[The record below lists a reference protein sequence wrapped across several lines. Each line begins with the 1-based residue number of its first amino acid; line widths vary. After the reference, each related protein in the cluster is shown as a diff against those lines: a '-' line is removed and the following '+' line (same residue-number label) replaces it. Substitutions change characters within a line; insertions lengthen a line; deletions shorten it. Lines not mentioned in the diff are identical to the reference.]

1 MLQTVKKIA
10 KLGVFDSFVA
20 ANDLPEFARYNC
32 IYGQNGSGKTTLTR
46 LLAALGDGQHPDYP
60 DLTYEI
66 TSASGKVGHGTS
78 YGRKVRVF
86 NADFIEANIGQFEGP
101 LRHILI
107 VGEENKALAEEAKAE
122 QAIYDAR
129 LTRIRDLN
137 DAIAKVE
144 TDRGK
149 RFSEIAKT
157 ISEANSGTAL
167 RTYRKQNA
175 EQAFAKITDPQILPD
190 AELELHRVSVH
201 QEQQEAIAPFVQ
213 PQVALQADGVERSL
227 AEWIAIAVDRAQ
239 TLTQRSAQ
247 GTALARLS
255 EQPAIA
261 KWVEDGLAIH
271 RDHASASCE
280 FCAQPLLAERMNQL
294 AAHFGVEDQRLKA
307 DVAATAQ
314 LAVDVLSAIRG
325 MAPPPRSA
333 FYSEMREPIDQA
345 VQLFSDAMTTVRT
358 GVERLLE
365 ILSEK
370 QERRTTAYEVTIE
383 IDTPALVAAIGAV
396 TALVDKN
403 NAKTAAFAETLTAAR
418 TAIEV
423 HYLSSIA
430 GAVKELND
438 KISAMRADVT
448 KLTDGA
454 ADLDDARDL
463 EALKTSFEEKRA
475 KVSSAHTASE
485 TLTKQVVTF
494 LGRSDL
500 KFESDAQ
507 GYRVERRGK
516 PAKRLSEGEK
526 TAIAFVYFLVQLGD
540 QDFDVPEGVVVIDDP
555 ISSLDASAIYQ
566 AFSFLK
572 AGVKNAKQ
580 VFILTHNF
588 DFLRLLLNWHQHNK
602 KAAQYYM
609 IRCDENGDARNA
621 NIIPLDPM
629 LRNYATEYHYLFKQ
643 LYSYTCDG
651 TIANAYHLPN
661 VARKVLETF
670 LEFYTPSAKK
680 PYLKLEE
687 VVFDEHKKTAI
698 YKFVNDQSHPTGKGF
713 DPALVE
719 ETKINIGFL
728 LEMIEALAPIHYKG
742 LKALCTA

>member
-1 MLQTVKKIA
+1 MLQSVKKIA
-10 KLGVFDSFVA
+10 KLGVFDSFAA

-32 IYGQNGSGKTTLTR
+32 IYGHNGSGKTTLTR

-66 TSASGKVGHGTS
+66 TSASGKVGHGTP

-86 NADFIEANIGQFEGP
+86 NADFIEANIGQFRGP

-107 VGEENKALAEEAKAE
+107 VGEENKALAEEAKSE
-122 QAIYDAR
+122 QAIHEAR
-129 LTRIRDLN
+129 LVKVRELN
-137 DAIAKVE
+137 DAITKVE
-144 TDRGK
+144 ADRGK

-157 ISEANSGTAL
+157 ISEATSGTAL

-175 EQAFAKITDPQILPD
+175 EQAFAKITDLQILPE
-190 AELELHRVSVH
+190 AELELHRNSVH
-201 QEQQEAIAPFVQ
+201 QEQQEPIRSFEQ
-213 PQVALQADGVERSL
+213 PQVALHADGVARNL
-227 AEWIAIAVDRAQ
+227 ADWIEIAVDRTKA
-239 TLTQRSAQ
+239 LTRRSAQ
-247 GTALARLS
+247 GSALARLS
-255 EQPAIA
+255 EEPAIA
-261 KWVEDGLAIH
+261 KWVEDGLFLH
-271 RDHASASCE
+271 RDHASTSCE
-280 FCAQPLLAERMNQL
+280 FCAQPLLAERMNKL
-294 AAHFGVEDQRLKA
+294 AAHFGIEDQQLKA
-307 DVAATAQ
+307 DVAAAEKLVQDIQDT
-314 LAVDVLSAIRG
+314 IEG
-325 MAPPPRSA
+325 MTPPPRSA
-333 FYSEMREPIDQA
+333 FYSELREPADEAALAFSAA
-345 VQLFSDAMTTVRT
+345 VTEVRT
-358 GVERLLE
+358 ALQRLLE

-370 QERRTTAYEVTIE
+370 QDRRATAYDVE
-383 IDTPALVAAIGAV
+383 IDIDASALVTAIDELS
-396 TALVDKN
+396 ALVDKN
-403 NAKTAAFAETLTAAR
+403 NAKTTTFTETLTAAR

-438 KISAMRADVT
+438 KIAAMRADVT

-454 ADLDDARDL
+454 ADLEDARGLD
-463 EALKTSFEEKRA
+463 ALKVSFEEKRA
-475 KVSSAHTASE
+475 KVSSAHAASAE
-485 TLTKQVVTF
+485 LTKQVVTF

-540 QDFDVPEGVVVIDDP
+540 QDFDLPEGVVVIDDP

-572 AGVKNAKQ
+572 NGVKDAKQ

-602 KAAQYYM
+602 KVAQHFM
-609 IRCDENGDARNA
+609 IRCDDNSDTRNA
-621 NIIPLDPM
+621 SIIAMDPLLKD
-629 LRNYATEYHYLFKQ
+629 YATEYHYLFKQ
-643 LYSYTCDG
+643 VYSYSCNG
-651 TIANAYHLPN
+651 TIANAYHVPN
-661 VARKVLETF
+661 IARKVLETF
-670 LEFYTPSAKK
+670 LEFYTPSAKS
-680 PYLKLEE
+680 PYRKLEE
-687 VVFDEHKKTAI
+687 VTFDEHKKTAI

-719 ETKINIGFL
+719 ETKTNIGFL
-728 LEMIEALAPIHYKG
+728 LEMIEALAPVHYNG

>member
-1 MLQTVKKIA
+1 MLQSVKKIA

-32 IYGQNGSGKTTLTR
+32 IYGHNGSGKTTLTR

-66 TSASGKVGHGTS
+66 TSASGKVGHGTP

-86 NADFIEANIGQFEGP
+86 NADFIEANIGQFKGP

-122 QAIYDAR
+122 QAIHDAR
-129 LTRIRDLN
+129 LVKIRDLN
-137 DAIAKVE
+137 EAITKVE
-144 TDRGK
+144 ADRGK

-157 ISEANSGTAL
+157 ISEATSGTAL

-175 EQAFAKITDPQILPD
+175 EQAFAKITDLQILPE
-190 AELELHRVSVH
+190 AELELHRITVH
-201 QEQQEAIAPFVQ
+201 QEQQEPIESFEQ
-213 PQVALQADGVERSL
+213 PQMALHADGVARNL
-227 AEWIAIAVDRAQ
+227 AEWVEIAVDRTKA
-239 TLTQRSAQ
+239 LTRRSAQ
-247 GTALARLS
+247 GSALARLS
-255 EQPAIA
+255 EEPTIA
-261 KWVEDGLAIH
+261 KWVEDGLVIH
-271 RDHASASCE
+271 RDHASTSCE
-280 FCAQPLLAERMNQL
+280 FCAQPLLTERMNQL
-294 AAHFGVEDQRLKA
+294 AAHFGVEDQQLKA
-307 DVAATAQ
+307 DVAAAAR
-314 LAVDVLSAIRG
+314 LAEDILGAIEG
-325 MAPPPRSA
+325 MTPPPRSA
-333 FYSEMREPIDQA
+333 FYSELREPVDGAALAFSAA
-345 VQLFSDAMTTVRT
+345 VAKVRT
-358 GVERLLE
+358 GLQRLLE

-370 QERRTTAYEVTIE
+370 QDRRTTAYDAE
-383 IDTPALVAAIGAV
+383 IDIDASALVTAIDGLS
-396 TALVDKN
+396 ALVDKN
-403 NAKTAAFAETLTAAR
+403 NAKTAAFTETLTAAR

-438 KISAMRADVT
+438 KIGAMHADVA

-454 ADLDDARDL
+454 ADFEDARGLD
-463 EALKTSFEEKRA
+463 ALKASFEEKRA
-475 KVSSAHTASE
+475 KVSSEHAASAE
-485 TLTKQVVTF
+485 LTNQVVTF

-540 QDFDVPEGVVVIDDP
+540 QDFDLPEGVVVIDDP
-555 ISSLDASAIYQ
+555 VSSLDASAIYQ

-572 AGVKNAKQ
+572 NGVKDAKQ

-602 KAAQYYM
+602 KAAQHFM
-609 IRCDENGDARNA
+609 IRCDDNSDTRNA
-621 NIIPLDPM
+621 SIIAMDPL
-629 LRNYATEYHYLFKQ
+629 LRDYATEYHYLFKQ
-643 LYSYTCDG
+643 LYSYSCNG

-661 VARKVLETF
+661 IARKVLETF
-670 LEFYTPSAKK
+670 LEFYTPSAKS
-680 PYLKLEE
+680 PYRKLEE
-687 VVFDEHKKTAI
+687 VAFDEHKKTAI

-719 ETKINIGFL
+719 ETRTNIGFL
-728 LEMIEALAPIHYKG
+728 LEMIEALAPVHYNG